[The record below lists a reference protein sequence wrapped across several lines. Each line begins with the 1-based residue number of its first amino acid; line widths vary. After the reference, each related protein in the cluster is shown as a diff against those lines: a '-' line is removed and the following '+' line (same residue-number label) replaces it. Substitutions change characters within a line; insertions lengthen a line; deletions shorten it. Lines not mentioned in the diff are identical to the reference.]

1 MQPRGGDS
9 PPLPPSGAQGAP
21 RGCAF
26 LGSREACAGRGAPAG
41 PAASASIG
49 AQPQIL
55 HRAVGGGASR
65 KRSHPSPDKIQ
76 VMGGGRRK
84 SFSAKSTEPT
94 GLHPASTVRCRHK
107 AAPPPP
113 PAPPPPLPPPT
124 PYGRPGAGAGPA
136 RGWRRWGGGGGPG
149 GAAPPRPGREGESL
163 EAARARLPGW
173 GLGRGPGWGGAF
185 LETLAK
191 YSQRIGAFLEM
202 RRRRQPRP
210 VGAEPGVLQ
219 TGGGGGG
226 GRDSPFP
233 TPRGPEEEAWAGPP
247 SWGRAGVL
255 HMRSRD
261 PSAGVQGA

>member
-1 MQPRGGDS
+1 MQARGGDS
-9 PPLPPSGAQGAP
+9 PPLPPPGAQGGPPGLRLPGLPGGVRGAGGARGPCSLRLDWSPASNPSP
-21 RGCAF
+21 RG
-26 LGSREACAGRGAPAG
+26 GT
-41 PAASASIG
+41 
-49 AQPQIL
+49 
-55 HRAVGGGASR
+55 SR

-84 SFSAKSTEPT
+84 SFSAESTEPT

-113 PAPPPPLPPPT
+113 RPPLPRSSPPHALW
-124 PYGRPGAGAGPA
+124 PARGGGWAGPGLAALGRRRRPRRGGSSPVRERGREPGSGARPPARVGAGAGA
-136 RGWRRWGGGGGPG
+136 GVG
-149 GAAPPRPGREGESL
+149 
-163 EAARARLPGW
+163 
-173 GLGRGPGWGGAF
+173 GGAF

-219 TGGGGGG
+219 TGGRTGG

-233 TPRGPEEEAWAGPP
+233 TPRGPEEGAWAGPP